1 VKAPRH
7 DRQEAIQKATQ
18 LFWEKGFHAT
28 SMRNIQDH
36 IDLRPGSIYASFGS
50 KEGLFKETLRCYAQ
64 SSLERLAGY
73 AETMPALEALQAF
86 MTSVICRPASDSPS
100 DMCMLAKTV
109 AELTEENGELLE
121 EAKGHLKRIENA
133 FAELLVQAQR
143 DGTVDK
149 NRDPKRMASF
159 LQIQLMGLRA
169 YSRANGDDKQLQE
182 FVDEA
187 FASLH

>member
-1 VKAPRH
+1 MKAPRH
-7 DRQEAIQKATQ
+7 DRQEAIQKAMQ

-28 SMRNIQDH
+28 SMRNIQDR

-50 KEGLFKETLRCYAQ
+50 KEGLFKETLSCYAQ
-64 SSLERLAGY
+64 SSLDRLASY
-73 AETMPALEALQAF
+73 AETMPPLDALQAF
-86 MTSVICRPASDSPS
+86 MTSVVCRPATDSPS

-109 AELTEENGELLE
+109 AELTQENGELLE
-121 EAKGHLKRIENA
+121 VAKGHLKRIENA

-149 NRDPKRMASF
+149 NRDPKRMARF
-159 LQIQLMGLRA
+159 MQIQLMGLRA
-169 YSRANGDDKQLQE
+169 YSRANGDSEQLQE

>member
-1 VKAPRH
+1 MKAHKH

-18 LFWEKGFHAT
+18 LFWKKGFHAT

-50 KEGLFKETLRCYAQ
+50 KEGLFKETLRYYAK
-64 SSLERLAGY
+64 SSLERLASY

-86 MTSVICRPASDSPS
+86 MTSVVCRPASDSPS

-109 AELTEENGELLE
+109 AELTGENEELLE